1 MREVRKMKK
10 QVSFRVE
17 EDVLKE
23 FKKWLID
30 NGYRS
35 INQYLNEHIRNI
47 VKKDKIK
54 RRNKEVER

>member
-1 MREVRKMKK
+1 MKK

-54 RRNKEVER
+54 RNKRR